1 MSLRHLTLDADS
13 HPLLRFRE
21 LCMVL
26 SWLSSSRSLGCNSW
40 VRQFKADAQKE
51 RSEKQ
56 SAVQV
61 AGKRTHIDFSRSKE
75 KEVLQP
81 KKSRFQPYGT
91 AGAPVAKERQKTR
104 WG

>member
-1 MSLRHLTLDADS
+1 
-13 HPLLRFRE
+13 
-21 LCMVL
+21 MVL